1 MPLLALA
8 YFGFISLGLPDG
20 LLGVAWPSMAAD
32 YRVPLDA
39 LGFLTIAG
47 MIGYFTSSVAAGFA
61 IGRVG
66 VGWLLAISTGLAS
79 LALTGYMSVPS
90 MALAVVCALALA
102 LGSGAIDSGLNAY
115 AATAFGPRHMNWLH
129 AFFGLGVAIGPLIM
143 TGVLTVGLPWRSG
156 YGIVAV
162 FQAGL
167 AIAFALTV
175 RLWARTAPTEAPR
188 PAAPAH
194 TLRIPAVWLGIGA
207 FICYVAIEAVAG
219 LWAYT
224 VLTQGRDVSPRAAG
238 LIVSAYWGALFA
250 GRVIFGW
257 VSERITS
264 HRILV
269 GALIGMAAGAAL
281 ISLPAPAWVAAAG
294 LVVVGFFAAPV
305 FPLLILTTAD
315 RVGAAHADRAIG
327 LQVGSSSLGA
337 ALVPALVGVL
347 LNRAGFGWLGPVLLA
362 LSLLLVVL
370 YLLASRPRAHG
381 LAS

>member
-39 LGFLTIAG
+39 LGFLTVAG

-79 LALTGYMSVPS
+79 LALIGYLSVPV

-143 TGVLTVGLPWRSG
+143 TGVLESGLAWRWG
-156 YGIVAV
+156 YGVVAV

-167 AIAFALTV
+167 ALAFALTV
-175 RLWARTAPTEAPR
+175 RLWARPVSTEAPV
-188 PAAPAH
+188 PAAASTH
-194 TLRIPAVWLGIGA
+194 TLRLPAVWLGIGA

-238 LIVSAYWGALFA
+238 LIVSAYWGALFV

-257 VSERITS
+257 VSERISS
-264 HRILV
+264 HRVLV
-269 GALIGMAAGAAL
+269 GALIGMAAGSAL

-294 LVVVGFFAAPV
+294 LVVLGFFAAPV

-327 LQVGSSSLGA
+327 LQVGSSSAGA

-347 LNRAGFGWLGPVLLA
+347 LNRAGFGLLGPVLLA
-362 LSLLLVVL
+362 LSVLLVGL
-370 YLLASRPRAHG
+370 YLVASRRRLVAG
-381 LAS
+381 

>member
-47 MIGYFTSSVAAGFA
+47 MVGYFTSSVAAGFA
-61 IGRVG
+61 IGRIG

-79 LALTGYMSVPS
+79 LALTGYLSVPT
-90 MALAVVCALALA
+90 MGLAVVCALVLA

-143 TGVLTVGLPWRSG
+143 TGVLTLGLPWRWG

-167 AIAFALTV
+167 ALAFALTV
-175 RLWARTAPTEAPR
+175 RLWARTGPAEAPAPTVPVR
-188 PAAPAH
+188 TH

-238 LIVSAYWGALFA
+238 LIVSGYWGALFA

-257 VSERITS
+257 VSERISS
-264 HRILV
+264 HQILV
-269 GALIGMAAGAAL
+269 GALTGIAVGAAL

-347 LNRAGFGWLGPVLLA
+347 LNRAGFGWLGPVLLV
-362 LSLLLVVL
+362 LSVLLVIL
-370 YLLASRPRAHG
+370 YLLASRRRVAV
-381 LAS
+381 